1 MMTLKEKITL
11 LLPQF
16 DFKPNSW
23 SLTFGLPHIGLG
35 VMSRALTREGAKL
48 VFDTGLF
55 NALKF
60 PPPSDYIRFNSQKN
74 HRHLLKLFLSHNLNR
89 NYKKHKLVF
98 QESLLNVELYEVL
111 VKEWGKPMS
120 SFSLTC
126 DYIFFKKM
134 YFKKKPFNTENECE
148 RVFKLC
154 TDTITQ
160 IPSKTLRID
169 RAVSLSEFEEFMSS
183 RIAEED
189 RDRDPTNLFDY

>member
-1 MMTLKEKITL
+1 MMTLKEKISL

-16 DFKPNSW
+16 NFKPNSW

-35 VMSRALTREGAKL
+35 VISRALTSDGAKL

-89 NYKKHKLVF
+89 DYKKHKLVF
-98 QESLLNVELYEVL
+98 QESLLNVGLYEVL
-111 VKEWGKPMS
+111 VREWGKPMS

-134 YFKKKPFNTENECE
+134 YFKKKAF
-148 RVFKLC
+148 
-154 TDTITQ
+154 Q
-160 IPSKTLRID
+160 
-169 RAVSLSEFEEFMSS
+169 
-183 RIAEED
+183 
-189 RDRDPTNLFDY
+189 Y

>member
-35 VMSRALTREGAKL
+35 VMSRALTNEGANL
-48 VFDTGLF
+48 LFDTGLF

-74 HRHLLKLFLSHNLNR
+74 HRHLLKLFLLHNIKR
-89 NYKKHKLVF
+89 DYKNHKLVF
-98 QESLLNVELYEVL
+98 QESLLNVDLYEVL
-111 VKEWGKPMS
+111 VREWGKPMS

-126 DYIFFKKM
+126 DYMFFKKM
-134 YFKKKPFNTENECE
+134 YLKKKPFNTENECK

-154 TDTITQ
+154 TEMITK
-160 IPSKTLRID
+160 IPSKSLRID

-183 RIAEED
+183 RIAEVD